1 MAIHKSELRQSIPA
15 SVYLL
20 GVISFL
26 NDIATEMLYPIL
38 PIFLV
43 QVLNAPVFVLGII
56 DGVAEGIA
64 ALFKVYFGYLSD
76 KTHRRKPFIV
86 AGYSIAAVAKLIIA
100 ISFSWLIVFIG
111 RVLDRFGKGVRTA
124 ARDAL
129 LLDVTTSHNK
139 GLIFG
144 VHRTFDSAGAVVGP
158 LLALGLLNFFD
169 NNIRLVLVVAVVPA
183 FVVLFFF
190 VFIRE
195 SQSTATPPTKK
206 LTLGLSL
213 NKMSRPFKL
222 FLVIFAIFSLG
233 NSSDSFLI
241 LRSQQLGLSISLVVL
256 VYVIYNL
263 VYTLLST
270 PAGILADKLGA
281 KRVFLAGLVIFA
293 AVYAGFGL
301 NSEPAVVWVL
311 FPVYGAYIALTDG
324 VSKAL
329 IGSYITRDEGGT
341 AYGTFQTGA
350 SLFTFLSSIIA
361 GLLWSVIGPAAP
373 FYFGATCALLALVL
387 FIGLDAGRTD
397 D

>member
-1 MAIHKSELRQSIPA
+1 MAIHKSELRRSIPA

-20 GVISFL
+20 GIISFL
-26 NDIATEMLYPIL
+26 NDIATEMLYPVL

-76 KTHRRKPFIV
+76 KTHRRKPFVV

-100 ISFSWLIVFIG
+100 ISFSWVIVFLG

-129 LLDVTTSHNK
+129 LLDVTDSHNK

-169 NNIRLVLVVAVVPA
+169 NNIRLVLAVAVVPA

-195 SQSTATPPTKK
+195 SQSTPTPPAKK

-213 NKMSRPFKL
+213 TKMSRPFKL

-241 LRSQQLGLSISLVVL
+241 LRSQQLGLSVSLVVL

-281 KRVFLAGLVIFA
+281 KRVFLTGLVIFT

-301 NSEPAVVWVL
+301 NSEPALVWIL

-329 IGSYITRDEGGT
+329 IGSYIAKDEGGT

-361 GLLWSVIGPAAP
+361 GLLWSGIGPAAP
-373 FYFGATCALLALVL
+373 FYFGAACALLALVL
-387 FIGLDAGRTD
+387 FIGLDANRAEG
-397 D
+397 